1 MNSNN
6 SVASLFT
13 YGFIVGLGIG
23 IVWLLVNNASKKTP
37 LLMKMEQK
45 VRRLIRDGHYDQ
57 SVNTACQ
64 FLSDIIRHKSGVN
77 DKDGMQLINL
87 VFKKEQPLLRIKHND
102 EHPQLTNWQGGLHQ
116 IYAGIAALFRNPQSH
131 ANLEIGKEEAEAQT
145 QAIIGLAAVIEH
157 CTERV
162 EET

>member
-1 MNSNN
+1 MKSDNL
-6 SVASLFT
+6 VAYFASGVT
-13 YGFIVGLGIG
+13 LGIVLG
-23 IVWLLVNNASKKTP
+23 LVWLLVNNASKKTP

-145 QAIIGLAAVIEH
+145 QAIIGLAAVIEY